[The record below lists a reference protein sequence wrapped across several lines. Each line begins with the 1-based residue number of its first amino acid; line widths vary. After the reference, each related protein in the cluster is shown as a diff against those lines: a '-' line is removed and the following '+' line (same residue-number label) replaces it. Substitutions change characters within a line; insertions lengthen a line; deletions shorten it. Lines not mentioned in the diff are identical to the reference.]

1 MATLYEK
8 LGGED
13 AINAVVD
20 SFYEK
25 ILGDPETASFFDGVD
40 MEKQRGKQKN
50 FITFVTGG
58 PKNYTGKTMKDG
70 HSHLAIAN
78 KDFDN
83 VCTHLVNTLKE
94 FNVGQA
100 EIDQLAG
107 ALEGFRS
114 DIVNK

>member
-8 LGGED
+8 LGGEA

-20 SFYEK
+20 SFYTK
-25 ILGDPETASFFDGVD
+25 IISDPETSSFFEGIEMD
-40 MEKQRGKQKN
+40 KQAQKQKN

-58 PKNYTGKTMKDG
+58 PNHYSGKTMKDA

-83 VCTHLVNTLKE
+83 VCTHLINTLKE
-94 FNVGQA
+94 FGVAQ
-100 EIDQLAG
+100 EDIDTLG
-107 ALEGFRS
+107 TALEGFRS